1 MLISQSGVFQ
11 MYEKILVATDGSEL
25 AEKGVDAAIELA
37 LKTGGE
43 LFIVTVTSMMP
54 SYGIVMGAEWASS
67 PGAFDD
73 FRKEMEAS
81 AKKILET
88 ALNKA
93 HQLNVKAQ
101 GIHAENQLA
110 AAGIVDA
117 ANKHEA
123 DLIIVASHGRRG
135 VNRLI
140 LGSQASEVMAMSER
154 PVLIIK

>member
-1 MLISQSGVFQ
+1 MF
-11 MYEKILVATDGSEL
+11 ERILVATDGSEL
-25 AEKGVDAAIELA
+25 AERGVEAAVELA
-37 LKTGGE
+37 SKVGGE
-43 LFIVTVTSMMP
+43 LFIVTVTSLMP

-67 PGAFDD
+67 PGAFED
-73 FRKEMEAS
+73 FRKEMEDG
-81 AKKILET
+81 AKKILES

-93 HQLNVKAQ
+93 KQAGVKAQ

-117 ANKHEA
+117 ANEHNVS
-123 DLIIVASHGRRG
+123 LIILASHGRRG

-154 PVLIIK
+154 PVMVIK

>member
-1 MLISQSGVFQ
+1 

-37 LKTGGE
+37 SKTGGE

-67 PGAFDD
+67 PGAFED
-73 FRKEMEAS
+73 FRKEMESS
-81 AKKILET
+81 AKKILES

-93 HQLNVKAQ
+93 HQFNVKAQ

-117 ANKHEA
+117 ANEHDA

-154 PVLIIK
+154 PVMIIK

>member
-1 MLISQSGVFQ
+1 

-37 LKTGGE
+37 AKAGGE

-67 PGAFDD
+67 PGAFED
-73 FRKEMEAS
+73 FRKEMESS
-81 AKKILET
+81 AKRILES

-117 ANKHEA
+117 ANEHDA
-123 DLIIVASHGRRG
+123 DIIIVASHGRRG

-154 PVLIIK
+154 PVLVIK